1 MRTEF
6 EVRPA
11 EEFMMK
17 FFTPE
22 HLKNACIL
30 KAEESSVELWIML
43 REDSCIFARMKHYF
57 VTQLSYFS
65 VQDDEEFES
74 YNALIT
80 KLKNGEL
87 DKSLAEEVEDAIN
100 GFNES
105 TAKEFLS

>member
-30 KAEESSVELWIML
+30 KSEESSVELWIML
-43 REDSCIFARMKHYF
+43 REDSCIFARMNHYF

-65 VQDDEEFES
+65 VQDDEDFES
-74 YNALIT
+74 YNMLIN
-80 KLKNGEL
+80 KVKNDEL
-87 DKSLAEEVEDAIN
+87 DKSLAEEVNDVIN
-100 GFNES
+100 GLDTDS
-105 TAKEFLS
+105 LQEFLS

>member
-30 KAEESSVELWIML
+30 KSEDSTVELWIML
-43 REDSCIFARMKHYF
+43 REDSCIFARMNHFF

-65 VQDDEEFES
+65 IQDEEEFES
-74 YNALIT
+74 YNELI
-80 KLKNGEL
+80 KKVKSDSL
-87 DKSLAEEVEDAIN
+87 DKSLAEEVNDVIN
-100 GFNES
+100 GLDDGS
-105 TAKEFLS
+105 LQEFLS

>member
-30 KAEESSVELWIML
+30 KSEESTVELWIML
-43 REDSCIFARMKHYF
+43 REDSCIFARMNHYF

-74 YNALIT
+74 YNALIN
-80 KLKNGEL
+80 KVKNGSL
-87 DKSLAEEVEDAIN
+87 DKPLAEEVEEAIN